1 MPLKLDDGLQVGGS
15 SLATQNFTLRTPTPP
30 DGSIA
35 LYRGNYGSE
44 GEKMWEI
51 DAQGNFKAK
60 TIHLGTTVTLTN
72 QTFVN
77 FSIPEGAKRLTLV
90 LTGISTNGASPIICR
105 VGNSGGIL
113 TSGYFSRIVYAV
125 ASNVSTNVS
134 SNAGIV
140 IASTNVG
147 VISQAKVVLDLG
159 ADGRWYS
166 NMGVAQFTSEAAGSG
181 VGSTDVVSSLTTLRL
196 TTINGT
202 DQMTAGTANISWEF

>member
-1 MPLKLDDGLQVGGS
+1 MTVKTRSYQIGIDADKNKNFVLK
-15 SLATQNFTLRTPTPP
+15 TPPIP

-35 LYRGNYGSE
+35 LYRGNVDDLGD
-44 GEKMWEI
+44 KVWEV

-60 TIHLGTTVTLTN
+60 TIHLGTPVTLTN

-77 FSIPEGAKRLTLV
+77 FSIPEGAKRLTLI
-90 LTGISTNGASPIICR
+90 LTGVSTSGASPIICR
-105 VGNSGGIL
+105 VGNSGGVL

-147 VISQAKVVLDLG
+147 VISQAKVILDLG
-159 ADGRWYS
+159 SDGRWYS
-166 NMGVAQFTSEAAGSG
+166 NMGVAQFTSEASGSG
-181 VGSTDVVSSLTTLRL
+181 VGSTDVVPSLTTLRL

-202 DQMTAGTANISWEF
+202 DQMTAGTANISWEY